1 MPVMQLK
8 ELSFRDMAILLNLLN
23 PAKGV
28 PTSVPD
34 LVPFLS

>member
-8 ELSFRDMAILLNLLN
+8 ELSFRDMAISLNLSN

-28 PTSVPD
+28 PTSGPD
-34 LVPFLS
+34 